1 MAEQPQRTRDEV
13 KVLLERGAIADLE
26 RLIANPGRKNRAEF
40 ASSYAISALKNSADL
55 SCYPMIFGAW
65 CYRYL
70 NCMKRQVIHS

>member
-13 KVLLERGAIADLE
+13 KGLLERGTIADLE
-26 RLIANPGRKNRAEF
+26 RLIANSGRKNRAEF
-40 ASSYAISALKNSADL
+40 AAAMQSAHYKNSADL
-55 SCYPMIFGAW
+55 SCYTMIFVAW